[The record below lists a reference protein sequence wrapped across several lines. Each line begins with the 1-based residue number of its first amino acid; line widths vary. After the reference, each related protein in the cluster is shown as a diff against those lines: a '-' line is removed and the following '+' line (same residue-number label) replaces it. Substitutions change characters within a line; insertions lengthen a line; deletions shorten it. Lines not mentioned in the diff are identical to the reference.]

1 MNIQQFELA
10 KSCPYETL
18 DGSKMK
24 PEFPPIISLEPGF
37 RGYGFISCP
46 ITSLEPGFR
55 GYGFISCPITSL
67 RPEFPNI
74 DSMSPK
80 FNPFGSLSPYGIL
93 PPWISRIDSMD
104 PKFNPFSSLGPGMGP
119 GKP

>member
-24 PEFPPIISLEPGF
+24 PEFPPII
-37 RGYGFISCP
+37 
-46 ITSLEPGFR
+46 SLEPGFR